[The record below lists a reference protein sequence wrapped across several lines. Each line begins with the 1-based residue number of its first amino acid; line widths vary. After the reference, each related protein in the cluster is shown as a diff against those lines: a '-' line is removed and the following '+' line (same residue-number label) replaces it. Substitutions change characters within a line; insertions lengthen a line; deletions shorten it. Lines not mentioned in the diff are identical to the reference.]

1 MCKWC
6 NLELVL
12 RLRGT
17 CSAAILVLAAS
28 ACQSTVTPVV
38 SLPSSLVEPMPMSVG
53 IYYDEEFRNHKI
65 QNDTPKYS
73 NLVSDSEL
81 LTGRA
86 SVAVF
91 DRLFSDM
98 FVTAVSVQERSV
110 GDGDREQLDA
120 IVQPRLLH
128 VGTNWHEEG
137 MTMNESVSVR
147 YSITMY
153 DTDGARIR
161 SWTVQGDGLV
171 SQMTGLSSL
180 EDAAALAMRD
190 AGARL
195 IVAIYADS
203 VIKKCLES
211 HSDGSRS
218 GEDFRQCIAEQ

>member
-1 MCKWC
+1 
-6 NLELVL
+6 
-12 RLRGT
+12 
-17 CSAAILVLAAS
+17 VLAAG
-28 ACQSTVTPVV
+28 ACQSTITPVV

-86 SVAVF
+86 GVAVF

-98 FVTAVSVQERSV
+98 FVTAVSVQERSG
-110 GDGDREQLDA
+110 GDEDRKHLDA

-128 VGTNWHEEG
+128 LGTDWHEEG
-137 MTMNESVSVR
+137 ITMNESVSVR
-147 YSITMY
+147 YSITIY
-153 DTDGARIR
+153 DTDGAQIR
-161 SWTVQGDGLV
+161 SWTVQGDGRA

-195 IVAIYADS
+195 MVAIYADP

-211 HSDGSRS
+211 NSDRSRS
-218 GEDFRQCIAEQ
+218 GKHFRQCIAEQ